1 MEKKNDMKGW
11 FIAITISIIGMIIGG
26 ICYEYGDKNKSE
38 PEVKLV
44 RYQCICTQ
52 CSSKIYDFIVDE
64 NQPLV
69 DFSKRIQEEE

>member
-1 MEKKNDMKGW
+1 MTNKNDMKGW

-26 ICYEYGDKNKSE
+26 IYYEYGDKNKSE

-52 CSSKIYDFIVDE
+52 CSSKIYDFMVDE

>member
-1 MEKKNDMKGW
+1 MTNKNDIKGW
-11 FIAITISIIGMIIGG
+11 FIATILCLTGMIIGG

-52 CSSKIYDFIVDE
+52 CSSKIYDFMVDE